1 MFLFISNSEKDEI
14 VLEPSETKPVL
25 CKALREIG
33 DQCTDVISK
42 CFSTDDVQQMRYN
55 HVQQMAKV
63 RVETII
69 LFCRS

>member
-1 MFLFISNSEKDEI
+1 MFPFISNSEKDEI

-33 DQCTDVISK
+33 DKCTDVISK
-42 CFSTDDVQQMRYN
+42 CFSSDDVQQMRFN

-63 RVETII
+63 RVEAII
-69 LFCRS
+69 LSCR